1 MQYRLLA
8 SDFDNTLVPF
18 GQKGPSEAVEAAVGR
33 LRAQGV
39 RFVLCTGRALCALR
53 QSKQLLGGLRYDF
66 AVCSN
71 GAHVVDAEGRTLA
84 QTPLT
89 SEEMY
94 ALVDFCE
101 DYDYPLQFAFS
112 EAYYAYVGYENFRAF
127 NEAHPAAGLIT
138 LDGEDQDRHL
148 FDMPRA
154 AGVSLP
160 VGGLERFEKKYG
172 YLNLAFLPMNNLPAD
187 GWISYDVM
195 RGGVDKSTGL
205 AALCSELG
213 IPMAAVAAAGDDH
226 NDCGM
231 LRAAGLGCAMGNA
244 APEAKRAADRVIGD
258 VREDGL
264 AKLIDELWPEDAE
277 GAL

>member
-1 MQYRLLA
+1 MAYRLLA

-18 GQKGPSEAVEAAVGR
+18 GEAGPSPAVIAAVR
-33 LRAQGV
+33 RIRAAGV
-39 RFVLCTGRALCALR
+39 RFVLCTGRSLPALK
-53 QSKQLLGGLRYDF
+53 QSKKLLHGIDYDF

-71 GAHVVDAEGRTLA
+71 GAHVIDAEDRTLCE
-84 QTPLT
+84 TPLT

-112 EAYYAYVGYENFRAF
+112 DAYYAYVGYESFCEF
-127 NEAHPAAGLIT
+127 NAAHPAAGLIT

-148 FDMPRA
+148 IDMPRA

-160 VGGLERFEKKYG
+160 VGGLERFREKYA
-172 YLNLAFLPMNNLPAD
+172 YLELSFLPMQNLP
-187 GWISYDVM
+187 GENWISYDVM

-205 AALCSELG
+205 ARLCDELDL
-213 IPMAAVAAAGDDH
+213 PMTAVVAAGDDH

-244 APEAKRAADRVIGD
+244 APEAMRAADRVIGS

-264 AKLIDELWPEDAE
+264 AKLIDELWPAE
-277 GAL
+277 P